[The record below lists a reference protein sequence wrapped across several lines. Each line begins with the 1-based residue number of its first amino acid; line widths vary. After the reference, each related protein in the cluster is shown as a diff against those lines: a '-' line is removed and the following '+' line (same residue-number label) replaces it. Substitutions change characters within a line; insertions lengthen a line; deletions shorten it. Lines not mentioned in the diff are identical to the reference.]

1 MELNYNTYEEYLASK
16 VVSAS
21 PVGFDIDLADI
32 HPMLFD
38 WQSLGLQ
45 WLLKVGNGLAAWKM
59 GLGKTLLQVEWARLV
74 YEKTNSPVL
83 IVCPLAVGK
92 QTIREAKKVGV
103 DIEFVRSMDDARLAS
118 TPITIVNFD
127 MYRRKFESWYWKEG
141 GLVIDESS
149 ILASYQ
155 GETKKFIVPFMNNVK
170 YALCCSG
177 TPARND
183 YMELGNHSEAL
194 GAMPSS
200 QMIANW
206 FMNASMKEKK
216 MVAGNYRL
224 KKMGEEDFWRWVTT
238 WALVINIPSDIGG
251 NDTGYILPS
260 LDIHSHILPVDHT
273 RAWDKTTKK
282 GQRLLILPDTPSSTQ
297 MWGEK
302 KVTYEERVARALEL
316 AEMCG
321 EDYQI
326 FWCDLNDEA
335 TLLYKEMSQIYPD
348 GVVEV
353 SGADKL
359 EDKEAKL
366 DAFSRG
372 DVLKI
377 ITKDKIAGMGLNWQH
392 CAWQVFVSINYKW
405 ESFVQRLARTNRYG
419 NERATRVD
427 LIATETEQG
436 ILKSLKL
443 KGHQD
448 KMMHK
453 WTKGIYDKYGLWRFD
468 KKQLSSD
475 MGNLE
480 LQLPRWLN
488 GNH

>member
-1 MELNYNTYEEYLASK
+1 MPFDTYEEYLASK
-16 VVSAS
+16 LISAS
-21 PVGFDIDLADI
+21 PVGFDIDLSDI

-38 WQSLGLQ
+38 WQAQGLQ
-45 WLLKVGNGLAAWKM
+45 WLLKIGKGLAAWKM
-59 GLGKTLLQVEWARLV
+59 GLGKTILQVEFARLV
-74 YEKTNSPVL
+74 HNHTNAPVL

-92 QTIREAKKVGV
+92 QTIREARKVGV
-103 DIEFVRSMDDARLAS
+103 DIKFVRSMDDARLAD

-127 MYRRKFESWYWKEG
+127 MFRRKFKSWYWKG
-141 GLVIDESS
+141 GALIIDESS

-155 GETKKFIVPFMNNVK
+155 GETKKFIIPFMNNVK
-170 YALCCSG
+170 YGLCASG

-194 GAMPSS
+194 GVMPSN
-200 QMIANW
+200 QMLANW
-206 FMNASMKEKK
+206 FISGGGKVFSGEII
-216 MVAGNYRL
+216 AGKYRL
-224 KKMGEEDFWRWVTT
+224 KKMGEEDFWRWITT
-238 WALVINIPSDIGG
+238 WALVINTPSDIGG
-251 NDTGYILPS
+251 SDEGYIMPS
-260 LDIHSHILPVDHT
+260 LDMHFHTLEVDHQ
-273 RAWDKTTKK
+273 RAWEMTTKK
-282 GQRLLILPDTPSSTQ
+282 GQRLLFLPDTPSSTQ
-297 MWGEK
+297 MWAEK
-302 KVTYEERVARALEL
+302 QATYNNRVNKALEL
-316 AEMCG
+316 AEMCQD
-321 EDYQI
+321 DYQI

-335 TLLYKEMSQIYPD
+335 TSLYEQMREMYPD

-353 SGADKL
+353 SGSDKL

-392 CAWQVFVSINYKW
+392 CAWQVFVSVNYKW

-419 NERATRVD
+419 NSRATRVD

-436 ILKSLKL
+436 ILNSIKR

-453 WTKGIYDKYGLWRFD
+453 WVKRIYDKYGLWRFD
-468 KKQLSSD
+468 RKNLTVD
-475 MGNLE
+475 TGNLD